1 METYIHINNGGV
13 TLGVEDSEFG
23 PTLTMKATHFGHTT
37 NGLNVHVT
45 HAVLSELAKMFALAA
60 AKQNYQKT
68 PEHYPV
74 AGVPHYK
81 EDGSWDS
88 SYKKEN

>member
-1 METYIHINNGGV
+1 
-13 TLGVEDSEFG
+13 
-23 PTLTMKATHFGHTT
+23 
-37 NGLNVHVT
+37 LNVHVT